1 MTLTDI
7 IGYLP
12 HGLVGVSDSGDIAPI
27 DIYALARYGVKL
39 DGHKPVLRPMNDLTT
54 EITEKGY
61 NDGKPF
67 VPIAKIAEAATGLQG
82 ARVSGDVATIE
93 GASPMWKYKYSL
105 YWNLRCK
112 TFSFF
117 SYVGNEH
124 NVEIEGGIYAT
135 WDQAAVFDLLHRWHF
150 DYRGLIEQGDA
161 INVHD
166 LERNL
171 YE

>member
-12 HGLVGVSDSGDIAPI
+12 YKILGYHKEGHICWI
-27 DIYALARYGVKL
+27 DLEMVARYGISL
-39 DGHKPVLRPMNDLTT
+39 CNYRPVLRPMSDLAT

-67 VPIAKIAEAATGLQG
+67 VPITKLVEAATGLQG
-82 ARVSGDVATIE
+82 ARVMGAGATIE
-93 GASPMWKYKYSL
+93 GESSLWKYKYSL
-105 YWNLRCK
+105 YWNQHRK
-112 TFSFF
+112 SFSFF

-124 NVEIEGGIYAT
+124 NVGIEDGIYAT

-150 DYRGLIEQGDA
+150 ERGEAVAIGDLQLD
-161 INVHD
+161 I
-166 LERNL
+166 
-171 YE
+171 Y